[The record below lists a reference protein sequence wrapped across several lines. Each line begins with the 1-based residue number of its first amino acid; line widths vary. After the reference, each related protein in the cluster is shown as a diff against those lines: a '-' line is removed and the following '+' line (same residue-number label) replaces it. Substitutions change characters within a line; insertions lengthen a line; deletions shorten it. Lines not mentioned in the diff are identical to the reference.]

1 MDHIKYFTTGTTFW
15 SMNSAFDLY
24 NDDDLSSFDL
34 GIPSISGTSEGLDF
48 GPSKPYENEGD
59 VTIYF
64 EPNVRFTIYH
74 RLISYRNCF

>member
-1 MDHIKYFTTGTTFW
+1 
-15 SMNSAFDLY
+15 MNSAFDLY

-34 GIPSISGTSEGLDF
+34 GITSISGTSEGLDF

-74 RLISYRNCF
+74 RLISSRNCF